1 MDALAA
7 QYAERGFASLFIYTR
22 EAHPG
27 EILPHHTNFAQ
38 KLAMA
43 RRFQEEQG
51 VQRRILVDA
60 LDGSGHK
67 LYGALP
73 NMTWILLRG
82 GLIAYKA
89 AWTDAEDVRMAM
101 ENVTRIA
108 DLRRRGGRLAPFWT
122 ERLAYRVV
130 DQTTFNAGLER
141 NGPKAVTEFEAFTR
155 RVPLDRLEE

>member
-1 MDALAA
+1 MDTLAED
-7 QYAERGFASLFIYTR
+7 YAARGFDSLFIYTR

-27 EILPHHTNFAQ
+27 EILPHHTSFAQ

-43 RRFQEEQG
+43 RRFREEQS
-51 VQRRILVDA
+51 VRRRILVDS
-60 LDGSGHK
+60 LDGAGHK
-67 LYGALP
+67 RYGALP

-108 DLRRRGGRLAPFWT
+108 ELRRRGGRLAPFWT
-122 ERLAYRVV
+122 ERLGYRTV
-130 DQTTFNAGLER
+130 DQAAFNAGLER
-141 NGPKAVTEFEAFTR
+141 NGPKAVAEFEAFTR

>member
-1 MDALAA
+1 MDTLAEE
-7 QYAERGFASLFIYTR
+7 YAERGFASLFIYTR

-27 EILPHHTNFAQ
+27 EILPHHASFAQ

-51 VQRRILVDA
+51 VQRRILVDT
-60 LDGSGHK
+60 LDGAGHK

-89 AWTDAEDVRMAM
+89 AWTDAKDVRMAM
-101 ENVTRIA
+101 ENVARIA
-108 DLRRRGGRLAPFWT
+108 ELRRRGGRLAPFWT
-122 ERLAYRVV
+122 ERLGYRVV
-130 DQTTFNAGLER
+130 DQAAFNAGLER
-141 NGPKAVTEFEAFTR
+141 NGPKAASEFEAFTR
-155 RVPLDRLEE
+155 RVPLDQLEE

>member
-7 QYAERGFASLFIYTR
+7 EYAPRGFTSLFVYTR

-27 EILPHHTNFAQ
+27 ELLPHHTSFEH

-43 RRFQEEQG
+43 QRFRHEQG
-51 VQRRILVDA
+51 VRRRILVDA
-60 LDGSGHK
+60 LDGAGHQA
-67 LYGALP
+67 YGALP

-89 AWTDAEDVRMAM
+89 AWTAAEDVRDA
-101 ENVTRIA
+101 TAAIA
-108 DLRRRGGRLAPFWT
+108 RLAELRQRGGRLAPFWT
-122 ERLAYRVV
+122 ERLGFRVV
-130 DQTTFNAGLER
+130 DQAAFNAGLER
-141 NGPKAVTEFEAFTR
+141 NGPKAVAEFEAFMR